1 MGEIVEEIL
10 DIVDRNDVV
19 IDQQPRSEV
28 YRLGMYQFR
37 VVNAFL
43 INSAGELWI
52 PRRSP
57 NKRLF
62 PSALDTSMG
71 GHVSAGES
79 YDMAFFRELA
89 EELALDAR
97 VIPYEYLG
105 SLNPYDH
112 GTSAFMRVYAI
123 HTDVAP
129 EYNREDFVE
138 YYWLKPE
145 VLLDRLAAGE
155 PSKGDLPKIVRALFV

>member
-1 MGEIVEEIL
+1 MDETVEEIL
-10 DIVDRNDVV
+10 DIVDQNDVV
-19 IDQQPRSEV
+19 IGQKPRSEI
-28 YRLGMYQFR
+28 YRLGMSQFR

-71 GHVSAGES
+71 GHVAAGES
-79 YDMAFFRELA
+79 YEVAFFRELA
-89 EELALDAR
+89 EELAIDAHT
-97 VIPYEYLG
+97 VSYQYLG

-112 GTSAFMRVYAI
+112 GTSAFMRVYVI
-123 HTDVAP
+123 KTDIVPA
-129 EYNREDFVE
+129 YNKEDFVE
-138 YYWLKPE
+138 YYWLTPQA
-145 VLLDRLAAGE
+145 LLDKLAAGE
-155 PSKGDLPKIVRALFV
+155 ASKGDLPKIVCALLL

>member
-1 MGEIVEEIL
+1 MEEIL

-28 YRLGMYQFR
+28 YRLGVCQFR

-71 GHVSAGES
+71 GHVAAGES

-89 EELALDAR
+89 EELTLDAHT
-97 VIPYEYLG
+97 IPYQYLG

-123 HTDVAP
+123 HTDDVP
-129 EYNREDFVE
+129 NYNREDFVE
-138 YYWLKPE
+138 YYWLTPQA
-145 VLLDRLAAGE
+145 LLDRLAAGE
-155 PSKGDLPKIVRALFV
+155 PSKGDLPKIVRALLL